1 MKIFKLMAIA
11 LVALV
16 GLNSCSKDCD
26 HDFIDVDHSADLVGT
41 WTCLTADYAEALVI
55 KADGSVVSTGVE
67 NGEYWDGVKGS
78 IKTTNNKMT
87 LLFENNDNFEGR
99 FEMICGE
106 AFTIFDENG
115 KHLTYRYCANDLSDE
130 VIGMWVCTYVSTNNE
145 DFNIYQDAEMAINI
159 YQEDGKSIFTGLVI
173 EANDY
178 MANVESTYKVIGD
191 LMLESNPLG
200 EGIFQYNAFRLTYS
214 PNSNQFGDMLT
225 KTSVMAFGD
234 EVIEFNASML
244 RIRQSLDLA
253 GQNYDYIKTFVTN
266 VKGLD
271 KDIDFMGYTFNFAKM
286 DGVKLDKMLKTLLFA
301 VEFPDAN
308 TIKYSCHYNNQPMSK
323 EAPIVVD
330 GNKMTVK
337 MSSKNAALKD
347 VDLYTFQD
355 QDNTQMHMYMHS
367 TGFVNFFGNMQVTIM
382 EQLGQLDTTDAAA
395 VKAVF
400 DSIDEAV
407 ETINLSLVMTK
418 AAK

>member
-1 MKIFKLMAIA
+1 MKNLKLLVVA
-11 LVALV
+11 LVAMF
-16 GLNSCSKDCD
+16 GFSSCNKDCG
-26 HDFIDVDHSADLVGT
+26 HDFIEVDYSNDIVGT
-41 WTCLTADYAEALVI
+41 WTCLEPDHSAAYI
-55 KADGSVVSTGVE
+55 FNADGTLSTTGFDGDAHWEDEKGTYSVV
-67 NGEYWDGVKGS
+67 
-78 IKTTNNKMT
+78 NNKITMK
-87 LLFENNDNFEGR
+87 FESGR
-99 FEMICGE
+99 IINGSFDIIPGKTISIVGE
-106 AFTIFDENG
+106 KG
-115 KHLTYRYCANDLSDE
+115 RHTYEYCKEDFSDE
-130 VIGMWVCTYVSTNNE
+130 VVGMWVCTYVSTNNE

-159 YQEDGKSIFTGLVI
+159 YQEDGKSIFTGFVI

-253 GQNYDYIKTFVTN
+253 SKKYDYIKTFVTN
-266 VKGLD
+266 VDGLD
-271 KDIDFMGYTFNFAKM
+271 KDINFMGFEFNFAKM
-286 DGVKLDKMLKTLLFA
+286 DGVKLDKMLKTLLFN

-308 TIKYSCHYNNQPMSK
+308 TIKYSCHYNNEPMSLD
-323 EAPIVVD
+323 APIVVD

-337 MSSKNAALKD
+337 MSSKDAAYKD

-355 QDNTQMHMYMHS
+355 ADCSQMHMYMP
-367 TGFVNFFGNMQVTIM
+367 TYAFVNFFGNMQATM
-382 EQLGQLDTTDAAA
+382 MSQMGNLDLTDAAA

-407 ETINLSLVMTK
+407 KTINVSFVMEK

>member
-1 MKIFKLMAIA
+1 MKNLKLLVVA
-11 LVALV
+11 LVAMF
-16 GLNSCSKDCD
+16 GFIACD
-26 HDFIDVDHSADLVGT
+26 KHECNDYDHSADLVGT
-41 WTCLTADYAEALVI
+41 WTCLQDGYAEALVI
-55 KADGSVVSTGVE
+55 KADGSALSTGVE
-67 NGEYWDGVKGS
+67 DGEYWENVAGNIVVKNGIATMTFEDG
-78 IKTTNNKMT
+78 
-87 LLFENNDNFEGR
+87 DNFEGHIDVIAGMA
-99 FEMICGE
+99 FSIYNEDGE
-106 AFTIFDENG
+106 RM
-115 KHLTYRYCANDLSDE
+115 TYNYCANDLADE
-130 VIGMWVCTYVSTNNE
+130 IVGMWVCTYVSTNNE
-145 DFNIYQDAEMAINI
+145 DFNSYQDAEMAINI
-159 YQEDGKSIFTGLVI
+159 YQEDGKSIFTGFVI

-200 EGIFQYNAFRLTYS
+200 EGVFQYNAFRLTYS

-253 GQNYDYIKTFVTN
+253 GKKYDYIKTFVTN
-266 VKGLD
+266 VDGLD
-271 KDIDFMGYTFNFAKM
+271 KDINFMGFEFNFAKM
-286 DGVKLDKMLKTLLFA
+286 DGVKLDKMLKTLLFN

-308 TIKYSCHYNNQPMSK
+308 TIKYACHYNNEPMSMD
-323 EAPIVVD
+323 APIVVD

-337 MSSKNAALKD
+337 MSTKNAAYKD
-347 VDLYTFQD
+347 IDLYTFQD
-355 QDNTQMHMYMHS
+355 ADCSQMHMYMP
-367 TGFVNFFGNMQVTIM
+367 TYAFVNFFGNMQATM
-382 EQLGQLDTTDAAA
+382 MSQMGDLDLTDAAA

-407 ETINLSLVMTK
+407 KTINVSFVMEK